1 MPGDAIADLGAL
13 AAGWCHFVLVV
24 WFLVFSLS
32 AAGDRPSAIWST
44 FRLNVLQ
51 QFRDRLWVP
60 YQVGLEF
67 QRNRLEIIEPSSRR
81 GRRTVAVQ
89 GPGCTAKVCVGGC
102 GLSIVT
108 TNRTEGHP
116 RDASLPRRVGGVRSV
131 SYTHLRA
138 HETVLDLVCRLLLE
152 KT

>member
-24 WFLVFSLS
+24 WFLVFSVS
-32 AAGDRPSAIWST
+32 AAGDRPSAIWSS
-44 FRLNVLQ
+44 FSLNVLQ

-67 QRNRLEIIEPSSRR
+67 QRNRLEIIEPSSRK

-89 GPGCTAKVCVGGC
+89 SGA
-102 GLSIVT
+102 
-108 TNRTEGHP
+108 
-116 RDASLPRRVGGVRSV
+116 
-131 SYTHLRA
+131 RA
-138 HETVLDLVCRLLLE
+138 VVARGRW
-152 KT
+152 